1 MKSKVKEYQQLYT
14 DFEKYYENVSN
25 QEKPIQEIQLK
36 KKELKAEQSKFDYN
50 NSDIAIEYMKTYMDE
65 SIQKEKDN
73 IKNDVDNSIKDITN
87 NDSKVKKNYKK
98 AVKILSKE
106 KADKYLRS
114 LNMEGEDTVIKPDAQ
129 DKKFIIVSALNGVLA
144 NIFRFR
150 FMGFLHVLARI
161 VLACFIWMNV
171 FITFVA
177 DICANKYDREYYNIL
192 ESASLSGS
200 YSEYNLI
207 WDEMYKKTY
216 DMCVTV
222 VVVITVL
229 IVAINIIVYFAAR
242 VYAKK
247 YLYNNRAACMVMIDS
262 SELRQKMYDEKL
274 TKYMNGTV
282 EAWKKEIEMIK
293 EKGVPESP
301 DENSLIL
308 RVKKE
313 LFDKYNSYNKNI
325 NDCDIKI
332 NKIRDS
338 AKNGN
343 AQLQYIIPR
352 LKEKEKEVTEFV
364 SDRNYNNSV
373 LSPYV
378 SAGYSQYTIRSVRKL
393 IYFNHNYN
401 PMLMYYDDNTVKDG
415 ERFRRNA
422 AKLIEMLMKG
432 FYQENYHANI
442 NMYLVDFEGLAFPKS
457 RTQGMMEIINNQQDV
472 KLLFENLKKTRDAVN
487 SLGNGKISSINQ
499 DKLKNGDNPIKYN
512 IVFFIGYDFTSI
524 DKEISQLFIR
534 GQDFG
539 FLPIIFMRK
548 SLAQSILNSNNA
560 LSAFTRVMEKIN
572 ADNQT
577 YAFESVVSEFEYDVM
592 ISNQKQLLEENVCVK
607 NIYSIDEFVQIVNR
621 GGKFKTNVIYLDAY
635 QLGDNIYKY
644 VENRNYIKLF
654 TINNQQ
660 APWYVKKEVIKL

>member
-1 MKSKVKEYQQLYT
+1 
-14 DFEKYYENVSN
+14 
-25 QEKPIQEIQLK
+25 
-36 KKELKAEQSKFDYN
+36 
-50 NSDIAIEYMKTYMDE
+50 
-65 SIQKEKDN
+65 
-73 IKNDVDNSIKDITN
+73 
-87 NDSKVKKNYKK
+87 
-98 AVKILSKE
+98 
-106 KADKYLRS
+106 
-114 LNMEGEDTVIKPDAQ
+114 
-129 DKKFIIVSALNGVLA
+129 
-144 NIFRFR
+144 
-150 FMGFLHVLARI
+150 
-161 VLACFIWMNV
+161 
-171 FITFVA
+171 
-177 DICANKYDREYYNIL
+177 
-192 ESASLSGS
+192 
-200 YSEYNLI
+200 
-207 WDEMYKKTY
+207 
-216 DMCVTV
+216 
-222 VVVITVL
+222 
-229 IVAINIIVYFAAR
+229 
-242 VYAKK
+242 
-247 YLYNNRAACMVMIDS
+247 
-262 SELRQKMYDEKL
+262 MYDEKL